1 MKKNCPWIPNRSWFV
16 PSLFIAGALAPGAH
30 AATIVQTANAANDT
44 SFGNWNTALWGTP
57 ASSPTSGNAYVTAGG
72 FYAAT
77 ANNLGTTTTGRV
89 RDNGTIFAGDSLT
102 VEASTE
108 VLLKG
113 GNGSTSS
120 ANLILNGGSIR
131 YSPNVASSTTLAGTL
146 QVTSESYLGVAQT
159 SNTTL
164 TITSTVSGSALLHI
178 AGGGNNPAGNPV
190 MTISFAGDLSGFTGT
205 FDLGGGTNNT
215 GGATTAVARLDFGQD
230 YNLSMV
236 DFLMGGHGTN
246 DQLNLD
252 QDLTF
257 GSFTFNTNSL
267 SAGTYDAAELN
278 SLFGNG
284 SQFIDGGGSLTV
296 VPEPGATVFGGLG
309 MLALLRRRRHA

>member
-1 MKKNCPWIPNRSWFV
+1 MKM
-16 PSLFIAGALAPGAH
+16 PSRNWSVLSLLLVGALAPSAH
-30 AATIVQTANAANDT
+30 GSTIIQTANAANDT

-57 ASSPTSGNAYVTAGG
+57 SASPTSGNSYITSGG

-89 RDNGTIFAGDSLT
+89 RDNGTVFAGDSLAI
-102 VEASTE
+102 EAGTE
-108 VLLKG
+108 ALLKG
-113 GNGSTSS
+113 SAGSTSN

-146 QVTSESYLGVAQT
+146 QVASESYLGVAQT

-164 TITSTVSGSALLHI
+164 TITSTLSGDALLHI

-215 GGATTAVARLDFGQD
+215 GGATAAVARLDFEQD

-257 GSFTFNTNSL
+257 GSFTFNGNPL

-284 SQFIDGGGSLTV
+284 AQFIDGGGSLTV
-296 VPEPGATVFGGLG
+296 VPEPGATVLGGLG
-309 MLALLRRRRHA
+309 MLALLRRRGRHA